1 MGKIKA
7 GAPLWCLSLGMRK
20 SYKATFGVS
29 VENPGIS
36 MARVFKRPLIKGRRE
51 MGGRVR
57 GNLWVEEVG
66 RILQRRTR
74 NDEGMGAG

>member
-1 MGKIKA
+1 M
-7 GAPLWCLSLGMRK
+7 
-20 SYKATFGVS
+20 
-29 VENPGIS
+29 ENPGIS